1 MMTGMA
7 SANQLSL
14 EDYRAVK
21 HMDKAQ
27 LTAYLQRV
35 YRRGYEAGAKA
46 AMEEIQKQQAP
57 SEDSAASEEVSE

>member
-1 MMTGMA
+1 MTGVKTA
-7 SANQLSL
+7 DLL
-14 EDYRAVK
+14 PREEYRAIK

-27 LTAYLQRV
+27 LTVYLRRL